1 MFKKNNKIKDVKD
14 LCRVWQ
20 KQSLDGFYQNYP
32 DLVCIV
38 FNLKYQKYLKT
49 NKGKHSQ
56 YREESFLKGS
66 KVDFYMMTE
75 TIECVSCRIRQLNT
89 HIRARGEESERINPN
104 K

>member
-75 TIECVSCRIRQLNT
+75 TIEGVSCSIRQLNT
-89 HIRARGEESERINPN
+89 HIRARGKESERINPN